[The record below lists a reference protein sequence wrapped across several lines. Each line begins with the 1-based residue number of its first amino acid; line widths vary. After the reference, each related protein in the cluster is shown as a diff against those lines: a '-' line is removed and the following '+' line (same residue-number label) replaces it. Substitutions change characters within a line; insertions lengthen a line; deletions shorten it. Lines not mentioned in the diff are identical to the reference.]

1 LLWLGTDK
9 LKSKNNYTKKYFVE
23 NNYFTTFVKKIK
35 MGKFLIYLFVL
46 LLSVKS
52 YGQKVEYVLGQ
63 DDKSKITMMT
73 SEELWMYVECITAI
87 GKEKETL
94 NWASEDICNLIRKN
108 PSHFN
113 CQVVSIDS
121 KKQRLNIRPQ
131 KGETNLGSEKLVLI
145 IKRDKKNSIINL
157 LVLY

>member
-1 LLWLGTDK
+1 
-9 LKSKNNYTKKYFVE
+9 
-23 NNYFTTFVKKIK
+23 
-35 MGKFLIYLFVL
+35 MGKFLICLFVL
-46 LLSVKS
+46 IMSMKS
-52 YGQKVEYVLGQ
+52 YGQDVKYVLGQ

-73 SEELWMYVECITAI
+73 SEELWMYVECVTAI
-87 GKEKETL
+87 GKEKEVL

-108 PSHFN
+108 PTHFN

-131 KGETNLGSEKLVLI
+131 KGETNLGSEKLVLVL
-145 IKRDKKNSIINL
+145 KRDKKISTLIL